1 MCIDGAIAVTSYSSA
16 NAKLPVEIGIATGT
30 NTLNVVIGVV
40 PGIIEIHSDDEA
52 TAGLSAFEME
62 AVGLQPTRACELI
75 NDFLVGGV
83 VGCREER
90 VKVALQQL
98 YKIAGQDME
107 FQLEELGDL
116 DIAPPACD
124 QGACAEME
132 ARRLVFLA
140 KQSKNGGE
148 SHVRH

>member
-16 NAKLPVEIGIATGT
+16 NSKLPVEIGIATGT

-40 PGIIEIHSDDEA
+40 PGVFELYSGDEA
-52 TAGLSAFEME
+52 KAGLSALEME

-98 YKIAGQDME
+98 YKIAGSDME
-107 FQLEELGDL
+107 FFLEELGDL
-116 DIAPPACD
+116 DIAPPTFD

-140 KQSKNGGE
+140 RQSKNGGE

>member
-16 NAKLPVEIGIATGT
+16 NTKFPVEIGIATGT
-30 NTLNVVIGVV
+30 STLNVVIGVV
-40 PGIIEIHSDDEA
+40 PGVIELYSGDVGK
-52 TAGLSAFEME
+52 AGISVREME

-75 NDFLVGGV
+75 NDFLVGGL

-98 YKIAGQDME
+98 YKIAGSHME
-107 FQLEELGDL
+107 FSLEELGDL
-116 DIAPPACD
+116 DVSPPTFD

-140 KQSKNGGE
+140 RQSKNGGE